1 MTTALW
7 LMAIVF
13 VPMVAEARV
22 ASRNERTL
30 RALGAKEPDD
40 DVFAIMRIVYPLC
53 FLSMIAEG
61 FVRTRPISG
70 LALTG
75 AAIFLAAKF
84 LKYWAIASL
93 GPRWTFRV
101 LVPPDS
107 SLVTTGPYR
116 FLQHPNYVAVVGELI
131 GVALLAQAPA
141 AGVVALVTFGLVL
154 AARVRSEN
162 RALGL
167 GNRTQSRKT
176 PVL

>member
-1 MTTALW
+1 MLV
-7 LMAIVF
+7 VF
-13 VPMVAEARV
+13 VPMLAEARV
-22 ASRNERTL
+22 SRRNERTL
-30 RALGAKEPDD
+30 RAQGAREPDD

-53 FLSMIAEG
+53 FLAMMVEG
-61 FVRTRPISG
+61 FVRGRSPDV
-70 LALTG
+70 LVFAG
-75 AAIFLAAKF
+75 AAIFLSAKL
-84 LKYWAIASL
+84 LKYWAMGSL

-101 LVPPDS
+101 LVPPNS

-131 GVALLAQAPA
+131 GVALLAPAPV
-141 AGVVALVTFGLVL
+141 AGIAALVGFGLVL

-167 GNRTQSRKT
+167 GNRAQSRKT